1 MTQLTFQPLTSASA
15 AAINGNGSSLFT
27 LVASEVDI
35 TDTTKYT
42 YYPGGLLNS
51 EDGPWLNDTVTYTYN
66 NARMR
71 SGLVLQQPAGTWT
84 NGFVYDPAK
93 RLTNLTS
100 QAGAFAYSYSAGVEW
115 PLVTGGDGEW
125 VAAERCQRVGGL
137 PVQRRERA
145 DHSEQPG

>member
-1 MTQLTFQPLTSASA
+1 M
-15 AAINGNGSSLFT
+15 
-27 LVASEVDI
+27 VDAVG
-35 TDTTKYT
+35 TTKYT
-42 YYPGGLLNS
+42 YYAGGLLNT

-71 SGLVLQQPAGTWT
+71 SGLVLQQPAGTGT

-115 PLVTGGDGEW
+115 PLVTGVTANGLLRNDASAW
-125 VAAERCQRVGGL
+125 VGFQFNVGSVPITVSSRDETAEHAEYAKGK
-137 PVQRRERA
+137 RRDSFIQGRGV
-145 DHSEQPG
+145 PPT